1 MIQVSPNFSVED
13 YGCGKLS
20 KTLNAKEI
28 ALSFDL
34 SLTEN
39 SILVLDGEPT
49 AVLVWFTL
57 RLIESK
63 VPFVFIQNPEAAD
76 VQQSYSDATGL
87 LDIKL
92 SVLKVLPD
100 SIEHQVTVGTQ
111 PLPQENETL
120 CFFMT
125 SGTTGQPR
133 MIEFTSNGVMNALTG
148 LVKATGKD
156 CWSGRVLQS
165 NACEFDAFLEEL
177 LLTAIYGGVLVIPHI
192 KIIDAIY
199 SLDDVFEQ
207 YSIDTIDIPTGVFN
221 AFTILSGKRVNNR
234 QITVVI
240 GGQAYFPPAL
250 RVFKQIFP
258 NSLVVNSYGPTE
270 ATITCAAYVLEKGST
285 RQIVGFPYPNV
296 DWRICH
302 QGNRDSIGELL
313 LSGIQVKNLCQA
325 NDPSNSFSHTWF
337 KTGDLVR
344 ETEEGLEYISRCN
357 DVEKIAGLRVNL
369 SIVSTELEAL
379 LNQRVWLS
387 KESSTSGIDMVKVS
401 LIDVPKQK
409 RSKVAKEVKM
419 YLQKRGIPSMI
430 SFQKNIPLSKRGKEV
445 SRFHE

>member
-1 MIQVSPNFSVED
+1 
-13 YGCGKLS
+13 
-20 KTLNAKEI
+20 
-28 ALSFDL
+28 
-34 SLTEN
+34 
-39 SILVLDGEPT
+39 
-49 AVLVWFTL
+49 
-57 RLIESK
+57 
-63 VPFVFIQNPEAAD
+63 

-240 GGQAYFPPAL
+240 GGRP
-250 RVFKQIFP
+250 IFH
-258 NSLVVNSYGPTE
+258 L
-270 ATITCAAYVLEKGST
+270 
-285 RQIVGFPYPNV
+285 
-296 DWRICH
+296 H
-302 QGNRDSIGELL
+302 
-313 LSGIQVKNLCQA
+313 
-325 NDPSNSFSHTWF
+325 
-337 KTGDLVR
+337 
-344 ETEEGLEYISRCN
+344 
-357 DVEKIAGLRVNL
+357 
-369 SIVSTELEAL
+369 
-379 LNQRVWLS
+379 
-387 KESSTSGIDMVKVS
+387 
-401 LIDVPKQK
+401 
-409 RSKVAKEVKM
+409 
-419 YLQKRGIPSMI
+419 
-430 SFQKNIPLSKRGKEV
+430 
-445 SRFHE
+445 